1 MRLRQAHA
9 ILETATALEACGLGI
24 EMHPF
29 DHDGPGN
36 HDRYGDDYMTGGC
49 EFSDEHGRQTRIYN
63 IHVYPGSGT
72 SRISAKV
79 TFGLGADPMMLL
91 HSEYGVTAP
100 DEDGEQ
106 FRKWVGQQMA
116 DRIEGVIRN
125 YEQSVE
131 AVFREMTQ
139 G

>member
-9 ILETATALEACGLGI
+9 ILETATALEASGLGI

-36 HDRYGDDYMTGGC
+36 TNRYGDDYMTGSC
-49 EFSDEHGRQTRIYN
+49 EFANEQGRQARIYN
-63 IHVYPGSGT
+63 IDVYPGLDPG
-72 SRISAKV
+72 RISAEV
-79 TFGLGADPMMLL
+79 TFGFGPDPLVLL

-100 DEDGEQ
+100 GEEGEQ

-116 DRIEGVIRN
+116 DRIEGVVRA
-125 YEQSVE
+125 YEKSVE
-131 AVFREMTQ
+131 AVLRETTQ
-139 G
+139 A